1 VSLRSSNESQ
11 ATRFAVKRIVVAAV
25 AALLAHAALA
35 RPAAPACDHVVLVLD
50 PRITAAVID
59 QDWASGA
66 SHDEAAAVLELRG
79 CRNERLDRLELAG
92 PLAILD
98 PTPLR
103 GTPEP
108 TWLVTAD
115 LTASAGATSGPLTLP
130 VEVVSH
136 RLRVARARGPDGRL
150 APIRLAATGHAA
162 WQRLGVG
169 SADHLLCVSWEPQ
182 GDARW
187 ATTYRRYRIGA
198 HGWRWRE
205 RRDATPWES
214 DTDFPDAALFP

>member
-1 VSLRSSNESQ
+1 MRRL
-11 ATRFAVKRIVVAAV
+11 VAAAI
-25 AALLAHAALA
+25 AALFAHAASA

-50 PRITAAVID
+50 PRITAEVVD
-59 QDWASGA
+59 RDWASGA
-66 SHDEAAAVLELRG
+66 QHDEANAVLELRG
-79 CRNERLDRLELAG
+79 CRNERLDRLELVG

-115 LTASAGATSGPLTLP
+115 LTAPAGATSGPLTLP

-136 RLRVARARGPDGRL
+136 RLRVARARGPAGRV
-150 APIRLAATGHAA
+150 APIHLAATGHAA

-169 SADHLLCVSWEPQ
+169 SVDHLLAVSWVPQ
-182 GDARW
+182 GDARG
-187 ATTYRRYRIGA
+187 ATTYRRYSVGA
-198 HGWRWRE
+198 HGWRWHE
-205 RRDATPWES
+205 RRDSTPWES
-214 DTDFPDAALFP
+214 DAEFPDAALFPRAPAP

>member
-1 VSLRSSNESQ
+1 M
-11 ATRFAVKRIVVAAV
+11 KRIVVSAFT
-25 AALLAHAALA
+25 ALLAHAALA
-35 RPAAPACDHVVLVLD
+35 HPAARACDHVVLVLD
-50 PRITAAVID
+50 PRITAQVIER
-59 QDWASGA
+59 DWASGA
-66 SHDEAAAVLELRG
+66 PHDEADAVLELRG
-79 CRNERLDRLELAG
+79 CKDERLDRLELVG

-115 LTASAGATSGPLTLP
+115 LTAPAGATSGPLTLP

-136 RLRVARARGPDGRL
+136 RLRVARARGPDGRP
-150 APIRLAATGHAA
+150 APIHLAATQHAA

-169 SADHLLCVSWEPQ
+169 NADQLLAVSWVPR
-182 GDARW
+182 GDAHG
-187 ATTYRRYRIGA
+187 ATTYRRYSTGA

-205 RRDATPWES
+205 RRDTTPWES
-214 DTDFPDAALFP
+214 DADFPDAALFPRSTAP